1 MMETIAVLALVVVAP
16 IWIVFHYLTR
26 MRETRNLTSA
36 DEQMLG
42 EVWENSQRMEDR
54 IVNLESILD
63 AEVPDWRQGQARN
76 GRRQSA

>member
-1 MMETIAVLALVVVAP
+1 MIETLGIIALVVVAP

-26 MRETRNLTSA
+26 MRENRGLTSS

-42 EVWENSQRMEDR
+42 DVWENTRRMEDR

-63 AEVPDWRQGQARN
+63 AEVPDWRQGYARSS
-76 GRRQSA
+76 RRANP